1 MLYTFLYH
9 KKDLRAK
16 DGERTVYE
24 MDFDIE
30 PELLNQV
37 VDFTNNILK
46 SQKRFNNVRLEVIE
60 TMVTSKNYMTGEYF
74 KERWDTP
81 FFASASSESFWSN

>member
-1 MLYTFLYH
+1 MKYTFLYH

-30 PELLNQV
+30 PEFLGSIV
-37 VDFTNNILK
+37 EYTNEILS
-46 SQKRFNNVRLEVIE
+46 SQKRFKNVRLEVIE
-60 TMVTSKNYMTGEYF
+60 TFVTSKNYMTGEYF
-74 KERWDTP
+74 KERYDTP
-81 FFASASSESFWSN
+81 YFASPRSESFWSN

>member
-16 DGERTVYE
+16 DGERIVYG

-30 PELLNQV
+30 PELLDQV

-46 SQKRFNNVRLEVIE
+46 SQKRFKNVRLEVIE
-60 TMVTSKNYMTGEYF
+60 TMVTSKNYMTGESFQERYDVLYF
-74 KERWDTP
+74 SSPR
-81 FFASASSESFWSN
+81 SESFWSN

>member
-37 VDFTNNILK
+37 VDFTSDILK
-46 SQKRFNNVRLEVIE
+46 CQRSVKNVRLEVIE
-60 TMVTSKNYMTGEYF
+60 TFVTRKNYMTGEYF
-74 KERWDTP
+74 QERYDTSYFSSP
-81 FFASASSESFWSN
+81 CSESFWSN

>member
-1 MLYTFLYH
+1 MKYTFLYH

-30 PELLNQV
+30 PELLDQI
-37 VDFTNNILK
+37 VDYTNGILK

-60 TMVTSKNYMTGEYF
+60 TFITSRNYMTGEYF
-74 KERWDTP
+74 QERYDTP
-81 FFASASSESFWSN
+81 YNCSARSESFWSN

>member
-1 MLYTFLYH
+1 MKYTFLYH
-9 KKDLRAK
+9 KKDLRSK

-30 PELLNQV
+30 PELLDQV

-60 TMVTSKNYMTGEYF
+60 TMVTRKNYMTGEYF
-74 KERWDTP
+74 QERYDTSYFSSP
-81 FFASASSESFWSN
+81 CSESFWSN

>member
-1 MLYTFLYH
+1 MKYTFLYH
-9 KKDLRAK
+9 KKDLRSN

>member
-1 MLYTFLYH
+1 MKYTFLYH

-24 MDFDIE
+24 VDFDIE
-30 PELLNQV
+30 PELLSQV
-37 VDFTNNILK
+37 VDFTNKELSSK
-46 SQKRFNNVRLEVIE
+46 KCFKNVRLEVIE
-60 TMVTSKNYMTGEYF
+60 TMVTRKNYMTGEYF

-81 FFASASSESFWSN
+81 YFSSASSESFWSN

>member
-1 MLYTFLYH
+1 MKYTFLYH

-37 VDFTNNILK
+37 VDFTNDQLA
-46 SQKRFNNVRLEVIE
+46 SLKRFNNVRLEVFE
-60 TMVTSKNYMTGEYF
+60 TMVNRKNYMTGEYF